1 MKNYWIGVKQQSL
14 THSQEYTRISTWL
27 TISHWRTSIMVVM
40 IKIIVL
46 HVFNVLKLWVRIPC
60 TRYNISD
67 TVCQW
72 LATGRWFSPGTPFP
86 PARKIDRRDIAK
98 ILLKVALNTI
108 TLTITILLMCYY
120 FRMRRNRGCFQF
132 NNKDYRKSKLS
143 ERISIRQKM
152 YMAN

>member
-1 MKNYWIGVKQQSL
+1 MY
-14 THSQEYTRISTWL
+14 
-27 TISHWRTSIMVVM
+27 SIQHYVIQVVNDLRQDGGFLR
-40 IKIIVL
+40 VL
-46 HVFNVLKLWVRIPC
+46 R
-60 TRYNISD
+60 
-67 TVCQW
+67 
-72 LATGRWFSPGTPFP
+72 FP
-86 PARKIDRRDIAK
+86 PPKKIDRRDIAK

-108 TLTITILLMCYY
+108 TLTITMFLMCYY